1 MIYRAGGSGSRLFLW
16 SALASLVPVLLLG
29 GVLARSEREAGLHR
43 AVSQGRAQA
52 AVIEQTALAPAL
64 DGHDLGLGLSTV
76 EHQRLSD
83 ATDRAIFSGSISR
96 LRLRSFDGRVVFS
109 DDGGASS
116 PVPSAS
122 TRFREAAAGAT
133 SARVT
138 VDAGQ
143 DGRSDARV
151 VSVMQP
157 VVPRSSGQA
166 VGVLEV
172 DLPYGPIADLVQ
184 RQLRH
189 TYLLL
194 AAGLGLLYLV
204 LAALSWST
212 TRRLRAYAALQER
225 AALHDHLTGLPNR
238 ALFRLQVERAIRQT
252 PPGQCSAV
260 VLVDLDR
267 FKQVNDRLGHHA
279 GDLLLVAVAQRL
291 GAAVRTDDTV
301 ARLGGDEFG
310 IVLPAVGSGSA
321 AVEIL
326 ERARNAVSSDVDL
339 DGEVVRMHASFGVAL
354 YPQHGT
360 QLDELLHHADTAM
373 YLSKRSVAGVVLH
386 GGRADGALH
395 EKAGTP

>member
-29 GVLARSEREAGLHR
+29 GVLARSERGAGLHR
-43 AVSQGRAQA
+43 AVTQGRSQA

-64 DGHDLGLGLSTV
+64 AGHDLGLGLST
-76 EHQRLSD
+76 EERERLSD
-83 ATDRAIFSGSISR
+83 ATDLAIFSGSISR

-109 DDGGASS
+109 DDGSTVS
-116 PVPSAS
+116 PVPSGSA
-122 TRFREAAAGAT
+122 RFRAAAAGAT
-133 SARVT
+133 SAQVMPGDTRA
-138 VDAGQ
+138 AG
-143 DGRSDARV
+143 SDSRV

-166 VGVLEV
+166 VGVLEI

-212 TRRLRAYAALQER
+212 THRLRRYAALQER

-238 ALFRLQVERAIRQT
+238 ALFRLQVERAIRQCT
-252 PPGQCSAV
+252 VGQCAAV

-267 FKQVNDRLGHHA
+267 FKQVNDTLGHHA

-291 GAAVRTDDTV
+291 EAAVRTDDTV

-310 IVLPAVGSGSA
+310 IVLPAVGSAAA
-321 AVEIL
+321 AVDLL
-326 ERARNAVSSDVDL
+326 ERARLAVGSDIDL
-339 DGEVVRMHASFGVAL
+339 DGQVVRVHASFGVAL
-354 YPQHGT
+354 YPQHGA

-373 YLSKRSVAGVVLH
+373 YLSKRSSAGVVLH
-386 GGRADGALH
+386 DGRAEDATP
-395 EKAGTP
+395 EKVRTS